1 MAGGSQIII
10 NKNGITLITPAKFE
24 AKAGQH
30 LFKGGEK
37 VNTVLPKI
45 NPYYSGYYVIRDRE
59 TQNPIANYPY
69 ELLLQ
74 DGRKVIGN
82 TNRKG
87 ETLFVNTTTAQ
98 NVEFVDP
105 DQKKKSLHQLFI
117 AGSGSMELNL
127 EYFDEE

>member
-1 MAGGSQIII
+1 VVLRLSSD
-10 NKNGITLITPAKFE
+10 GIKIITPAKFE

-37 VNTVLPKI
+37 VDTFLPKF

-69 ELLLQ
+69 ELALQ
-74 DGRKVIGN
+74 NGRKIIGK
-82 TNRKG
+82 TNNKG

-98 NVEFVDP
+98 EVRLVEP
-105 DQKKKSLHQLFI
+105 EKKKKKLHQLFV
-117 AGSGSMELNL
+117 AGSGSMNLNL